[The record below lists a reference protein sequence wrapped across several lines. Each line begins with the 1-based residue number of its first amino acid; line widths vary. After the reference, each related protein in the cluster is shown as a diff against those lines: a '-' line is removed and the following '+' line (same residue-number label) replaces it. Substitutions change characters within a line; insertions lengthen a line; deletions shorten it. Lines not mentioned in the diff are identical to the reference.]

1 MSNILSLNKISR
13 SYLVRETLIN
23 VFSGIDIDIKKGEKV
38 VIIGPSGSGKTSIL
52 NIAGLIERPNSGSV
66 YINNSAVDWKSD
78 KKISN
83 LRKKNIG
90 YVFQD
95 FALFP
100 HINAE
105 KNIKY
110 AMSINENVLFD
121 RLSNELSLSNHLSK
135 MPYELSGGQQQRV
148 ALARAILMKP
158 NLLLLDEP
166 FSNLDQKNITIAQDL
181 IKNILNEFKIPCLLV
196 SHNPNQL
203 ESLSITNEI
212 TIG

>member
-1 MSNILSLNKISR
+1 MSFEVNNLSFSFNNGFQIENLSFKIAQNEVC
-13 SYLVRETLIN
+13 LL
-23 VFSGIDIDIKKGEKV
+23 KGA
-38 VIIGPSGSGKTSIL
+38 SGSGNSTLLNIISGLKKPDNGNIIL
-52 NIAGLIERPNSGSV
+52 NNNVLNSENEF
-66 YINNSAVDWKSD
+66 INPEK
-78 KKISN
+78 
-83 LRKKNIG
+83 RNIG

-121 RLSNELSLSNHLSK
+121 RLSNKLSLSNHLTK

-166 FSNLDQKNITIAQDL
+166 FSNLDQKNISSAQNL

-196 SHNPNQL
+196 SHNLNQL
-203 ESLSITNEI
+203 ETLSITNEI

>member
-1 MSNILSLNKISR
+1 MGFEVNNLSFSFNNDFHVENLSFKIDQNEVC
-13 SYLVRETLIN
+13 LL
-23 VFSGIDIDIKKGEKV
+23 KGA
-38 VIIGPSGSGKTSIL
+38 SGSGKSTLLNIISGLKKPDNGNIIL
-52 NIAGLIERPNSGSV
+52 NNNVLNSETGF
-66 YINNSAVDWKSD
+66 INPEK
-78 KKISN
+78 
-83 LRKKNIG
+83 RNIG

-110 AMSINENVLFD
+110 AMSINENALFD

-166 FSNLDQKNITIAQDL
+166 FSNLDQKNISSAQDL

-196 SHNPNQL
+196 SHNHSQL
-203 ESLSITNEI
+203 ETLSITNEI

>member
-1 MSNILSLNKISR
+1 MENLSFKIAQNEIC
-13 SYLVRETLIN
+13 LL
-23 VFSGIDIDIKKGEKV
+23 KGA
-38 VIIGPSGSGKTSIL
+38 SGSGKSTLLNIISGLKKPDNGNIIL
-52 NIAGLIERPNSGSV
+52 NNNVLNSENEF
-66 YINNSAVDWKSD
+66 INPEK
-78 KKISN
+78 
-83 LRKKNIG
+83 RNIG

-148 ALARAILMKP
+148 AISRAILMKP

-166 FSNLDQKNITIAQDL
+166 FSNLDQKNISSAQDL

-196 SHNPNQL
+196 SHNPSQL
-203 ESLSITNEI
+203 ETLSITNEI

>member
-1 MSNILSLNKISR
+1 MAFEVNNLSFSFNNSFQIENLSFKIAQNEVC
-13 SYLVRETLIN
+13 LL
-23 VFSGIDIDIKKGEKV
+23 KGA
-38 VIIGPSGSGKTSIL
+38 SGSGKSTLLNIISGLKKPDNGNIIL
-52 NIAGLIERPNSGSV
+52 NNNVLNSENEF
-66 YINNSAVDWKSD
+66 INPEK
-78 KKISN
+78 
-83 LRKKNIG
+83 RNIG

-166 FSNLDQKNITIAQDL
+166 FSNLDQKNISSAQDL

-196 SHNPNQL
+196 SHNPSQL
-203 ESLSITNEI
+203 ENLSITNEI

>member
-1 MSNILSLNKISR
+1 MGFEVNNLSFSFNNDFHIENLSFKITQNEIC
-13 SYLVRETLIN
+13 LL
-23 VFSGIDIDIKKGEKV
+23 KGA
-38 VIIGPSGSGKTSIL
+38 SGSGKSTLLNIISGLKKPDNGNIIL
-52 NIAGLIERPNSGSV
+52 NNNVLNSESEF
-66 YINNSAVDWKSD
+66 INPEK
-78 KKISN
+78 
-83 LRKKNIG
+83 RNIG

-148 ALARAILMKP
+148 AIARAILMKP

-166 FSNLDQKNITIAQDL
+166 FSNLDQKNISSAQDL

-196 SHNPNQL
+196 SHNPSQL
-203 ESLSITNEI
+203 ETLSITNEI

>member
-1 MSNILSLNKISR
+1 MAFEVNNLS
-13 SYLVRETLIN
+13 
-23 VFSGIDIDIKKGEKV
+23 FSFNNDFHIENLSFRIAQNEVCLLKGA
-38 VIIGPSGSGKTSIL
+38 SGSGKSTLLNIISGLKKPDNGNIIL
-52 NIAGLIERPNSGSV
+52 NNNVLNSENEF
-66 YINNSAVDWKSD
+66 INPEK
-78 KKISN
+78 
-83 LRKKNIG
+83 RNIG

-148 ALARAILMKP
+148 AIARAILMKP

-166 FSNLDQKNITIAQDL
+166 FSNLDQKNISSAQDL

-196 SHNPNQL
+196 SHNTSQL
-203 ESLSITNEI
+203 ETLSITNEI

>member
-1 MSNILSLNKISR
+1 MGFEVNNLSFSFNNDFHIENLSFKITQNEIC
-13 SYLVRETLIN
+13 LL
-23 VFSGIDIDIKKGEKV
+23 KGA
-38 VIIGPSGSGKTSIL
+38 SGSGKSTLLNIISGLKKPDNGSIIL
-52 NIAGLIERPNSGSV
+52 NNNVLNSENEF
-66 YINNSAVDWKSD
+66 INPEK
-78 KKISN
+78 
-83 LRKKNIG
+83 RNIG

-110 AMSINENVLFD
+110 AMSNNENVLFD
-121 RLSNELSLSNHLSK
+121 RLSNELSLSNHLNK

-166 FSNLDQKNITIAQDL
+166 FSNLDQKNISSAQDL

-196 SHNPNQL
+196 SHNPSQL
-203 ESLSITNEI
+203 ETLSITNEI

>member
-1 MSNILSLNKISR
+1 MGFEVNNLSFSFNNDFYIENLSFKIAQNEVC
-13 SYLVRETLIN
+13 LL
-23 VFSGIDIDIKKGEKV
+23 KGA
-38 VIIGPSGSGKTSIL
+38 SGSGKSTLL
-52 NIAGLIERPNSGSV
+52 NIISGLKKPDNGNIILDNNVLNSENEF
-66 YINNSAVDWKSD
+66 INPEK
-78 KKISN
+78 
-83 LRKKNIG
+83 RNIG

-110 AMSINENVLFD
+110 AMPINENVLFD
-121 RLSNELSLSNHLSK
+121 KLSNELSLSNHLSK

-166 FSNLDQKNITIAQDL
+166 FSNLDQKNISSAQDL

-196 SHNPNQL
+196 SHNPSQL
-203 ESLSITNEI
+203 ENLSITNEI

>member
-1 MSNILSLNKISR
+1 MAFEVNNLSFSFNNSFHIENLSFKIAQSEVC
-13 SYLVRETLIN
+13 LL
-23 VFSGIDIDIKKGEKV
+23 KGA
-38 VIIGPSGSGKTSIL
+38 SGSGKSTLLNIISGLKKPDNGNIIL
-52 NIAGLIERPNSGSV
+52 NNNVLNSENEF
-66 YINNSAVDWKSD
+66 INPEK
-78 KKISN
+78 
-83 LRKKNIG
+83 RNIG

-166 FSNLDQKNITIAQDL
+166 FSNLDQKNISSAQDL

-196 SHNPNQL
+196 SHDPNQL

>member
-1 MSNILSLNKISR
+1 MAFEVNNLFFSFNNDFHIENLSFKIAQNEVC
-13 SYLVRETLIN
+13 LL
-23 VFSGIDIDIKKGEKV
+23 KGA
-38 VIIGPSGSGKTSIL
+38 SGSGKTTLLNIISGLKKPDNGNIIL
-52 NIAGLIERPNSGSV
+52 NNNVLNSENEF
-66 YINNSAVDWKSD
+66 INPEK
-78 KKISN
+78 
-83 LRKKNIG
+83 RNIG

-100 HINAE
+100 NINAE

-121 RLSNELSLSNHLSK
+121 RLSNELNLSNHLSK

-166 FSNLDQKNITIAQDL
+166 FSNLDQKNISSAQDL

-196 SHNPNQL
+196 SHNPSQL
-203 ESLSITNEI
+203 ETLSITKEI

>member
-1 MSNILSLNKISR
+1 MAFEVNNLSFSFNNSFHIENLSFKIAQSEVC
-13 SYLVRETLIN
+13 LL
-23 VFSGIDIDIKKGEKV
+23 KGA
-38 VIIGPSGSGKTSIL
+38 SGSGKSTLLNIISGLKKPDNGNIIL
-52 NIAGLIERPNSGSV
+52 NNNVLNSENEF
-66 YINNSAVDWKSD
+66 INPEK
-78 KKISN
+78 
-83 LRKKNIG
+83 RNIG

-110 AMSINENVLFD
+110 AMSISENVLFD
-121 RLSNELSLSNHLSK
+121 RLSNELSLSSHLSK

-166 FSNLDQKNITIAQDL
+166 FSNLDQKNISSAQDL

-196 SHNPNQL
+196 SHNPSQL
-203 ESLSITNEI
+203 ETLSITNEI

>member
-1 MSNILSLNKISR
+1 MAFEVNNLSFSFNKDFHIENLSFKIAQNEVCLLN
-13 SYLVRETLIN
+13 
-23 VFSGIDIDIKKGEKV
+23 GA
-38 VIIGPSGSGKTSIL
+38 SGSGKSTLLNIISGLKKPDNGNIIL
-52 NIAGLIERPNSGSV
+52 NNNVLNSENEF
-66 YINNSAVDWKSD
+66 INPEK
-78 KKISN
+78 
-83 LRKKNIG
+83 RNIG

-110 AMSINENVLFD
+110 AMSISEKVLFD

-148 ALARAILMKP
+148 AIARAILMKP

-166 FSNLDQKNITIAQDL
+166 FSNLDQKNISSAQDL

-196 SHNPNQL
+196 SHNLNQL
-203 ESLSITNEI
+203 ETLSITNEI